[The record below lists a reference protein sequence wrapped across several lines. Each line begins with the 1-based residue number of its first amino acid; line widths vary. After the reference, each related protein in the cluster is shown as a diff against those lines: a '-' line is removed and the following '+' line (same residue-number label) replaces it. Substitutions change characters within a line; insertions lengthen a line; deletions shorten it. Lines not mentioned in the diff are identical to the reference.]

1 MFKNLLFGIGL
12 LGLAVASAKSHHI
25 TLTEAYT
32 VGTTQ
37 LKAGDYRLVV
47 NGSTAALEDAQ
58 GKVGAN
64 GTLENAARK
73 FDDTA
78 VVSNSANGTSHL
90 RAIELGGT
98 RFQID
103 FK

>member
-12 LGLAVASAKSHHI
+12 LGLAVASAKSYHI

-58 GKVGAN
+58 AGRMSEGCACSGAD
-64 GTLENAARK
+64 R
-73 FDDTA
+73 
-78 VVSNSANGTSHL
+78 VVDYGRSIPATPPPSSRAGSPSH
-90 RAIELGGT
+90 RS
-98 RFQID
+98 RVRWC
-103 FK
+103 